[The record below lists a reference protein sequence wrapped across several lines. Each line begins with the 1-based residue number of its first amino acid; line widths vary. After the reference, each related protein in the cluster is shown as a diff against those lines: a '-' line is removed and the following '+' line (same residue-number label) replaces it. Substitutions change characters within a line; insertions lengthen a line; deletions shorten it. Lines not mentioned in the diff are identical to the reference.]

1 MMFSE
6 HLLCAKHHAK
16 SCARVVSFHP
26 HKALL
31 DRNSIPKLQMEKLRL
46 RGVKEL
52 GMIYTQ
58 AVWLHG
64 LEHLVHGLHHPH
76 I

>member
-1 MMFSE
+1 MMFPE
-6 HLLCAKHHAK
+6 HLLCAKHHGK
-16 SCARVVSFHP
+16 SCAQVISFYS

-31 DRNSIPKLQMEKLRL
+31 DRNSTLNLHKEKLRL

-52 GMIYTQ
+52 GVIYTQ